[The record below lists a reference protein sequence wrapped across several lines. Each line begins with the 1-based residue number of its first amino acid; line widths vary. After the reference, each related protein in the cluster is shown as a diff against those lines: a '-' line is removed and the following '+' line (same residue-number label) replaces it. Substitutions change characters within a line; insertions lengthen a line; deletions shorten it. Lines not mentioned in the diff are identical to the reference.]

1 MRHGGLVEPR
11 TIPVLA
17 AGDRSDQRRFFRFST
32 TTRVPVAVAPIDG
45 WDSGARAPPRH
56 GAIRTSSEL
65 MNQRKSDVEWI
76 DTSFA

>member
-1 MRHGGLVEPR
+1 MAVVSELDLSGLVLI
-11 TIPVLA
+11 T
-17 AGDRSDQRRFFRFST
+17 
-32 TTRVPVAVAPIDG
+32 AVAFAAPLVLGLAPAFRLPVDRC
-45 WDSGARAPPRH
+45 DSGARAPARH

>member
-1 MRHGGLVEPR
+1 VTCVTVSEFVR
-11 TIPVLA
+11 TVA
-17 AGDRSDQRRFFRFST
+17 A
-32 TTRVPVAVAPIDG
+32 IDG
-45 WDSGARAPPRH
+45 WDSGARAPLRH